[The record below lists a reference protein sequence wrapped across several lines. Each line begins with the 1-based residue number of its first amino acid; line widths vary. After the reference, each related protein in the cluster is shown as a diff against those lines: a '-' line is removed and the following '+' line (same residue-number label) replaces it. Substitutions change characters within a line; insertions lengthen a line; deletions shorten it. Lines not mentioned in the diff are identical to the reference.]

1 VTACIFP
8 GCLVAYRF
16 PEYEKSASLVLDALG
31 VKQIFVDC
39 FTCCGS
45 QVAESADEMFLSA
58 LGARN
63 LAIAQAHG
71 VDTVIC
77 LCGSC
82 TYELLRAKERM
93 ENPLNLA
100 RVNEMLAPEGLFYDS
115 RKPPKVKHV
124 LEVFDSLPRKL
135 KELCRRKIGVRAAV
149 QEPCNAFRPAHL
161 HPALGGRTS
170 LLRDITTWSGAECVP
185 FDYENRC
192 CGGTMLAFDEPVGMD
207 LASLRYRALET
218 CDARIVVTACPNC
231 HSVYYVYPRAVDKK
245 YGRAD
250 SRLPSAI
257 FITQLLGL
265 SMGMTFS
272 EVGLDRHI
280 DRKHLVKVLKSE
292 GY

>member
-16 PEYEKSASLVLDALG
+16 PEYEKSASLVLEALG
-31 VKQIFVDC
+31 IPRVFVDS

-63 LAIAQAHG
+63 LAIAQAHD

-82 TYELLRAKERM
+82 TYELLRARERM
-93 ENPLNLA
+93 GNPLNLA
-100 RVNEMLAPEGLFYDS
+100 RVNEMLKPEGLFYDA
-115 RKPPKVKHV
+115 RKPPQVRHI
-124 LEVFDSLPRKL
+124 LEILDAVPRKV
-135 KELCRRKIGVRAAV
+135 EGLCSTKIRVEAAV
-149 QEPCNAFRPAHL
+149 QEPCNVLRPAHL
-161 HPALGGRTS
+161 HPALEGRSS
-170 LLRDITTWSGAECVP
+170 LLRGITAWSGAGCVQ

-207 LASLRYRALET
+207 LASLRYRALEK
-218 CDARIVVTACPNC
+218 CDAQVIVTACPNC

-245 YGRAD
+245 YGKAG
-250 SRLPSAI
+250 SRLPPAI

-265 SMGMTFS
+265 SMGLSFS
-272 EVGLDRHI
+272 EVGLDRHM
-280 DRKHLVKVLKSE
+280 DRKHLARLLS
-292 GY
+292 